1 MQVFK
6 LHHPYT
12 AADLDEQPVV
22 LAMGFFDGV
31 HVGHQAVLAK
41 ARAVAEEQGLPLAV
55 LTYNQHPS
63 LVFKKQPQPFKYVSP
78 LKQKLVLFE
87 ALGVERVFVVDF
99 TSQLAAL
106 SPQAFVEQY
115 MVGLHAKTVVAGF
128 DHTFGPRE
136 TANMQTLPLLAEQR
150 FSVVEVPRQM
160 VVQEEASSTNIRKHL
175 GQREITSVNQ
185 LLGRIYTTDGVV
197 VHGDARGRQMGF
209 PTLNIVTPE
218 NELLPGDGVYVVEVL
233 LNGQWYGGMAQIG
246 YNVTFESNRA
256 KTLEINLFD
265 FHGEAYGEQ
274 VQIRWHQ
281 FLRSEV
287 KFTGMEALTQQL
299 IEDRTASKDYLAQ
312 L

>member
-6 LHHPYT
+6 IHHPYI
-12 AADLDEQPVV
+12 ASDLDEQPVV

-31 HVGHQAVLAK
+31 HLGHQAVLTT
-41 ARAVAEEQGLPLAV
+41 ARAVAEEQDLPLAV

-63 LVFKKQPQPFKYVSP
+63 LVFKKQPQPFKYLIP
-78 LKQKLVLFE
+78 LKQKLNLFE
-87 ALGVERVFVVDF
+87 EFGVNRVFVVDF

-106 SPQAFVEQY
+106 SPQEFVEQY
-115 MVGLHAKTVVAGF
+115 MVGLHAQTVVAGF

-136 TANMQTLPLLAEQR
+136 TANMQTLPLLAEHR
-150 FSVVEVPRQM
+150 FEVVEVPRKM
-160 VVQEEASSTNIRKHL
+160 LVDEEASSTNIRKHL
-175 GQREITSVNQ
+175 GQREVTAVNH

-233 LNGQWYGGMAQIG
+233 LNNQWYGGMAQIG
-246 YNVTFESNRA
+246 YNVTFEANRA
-256 KTLEINLFD
+256 KTLEINLFG
-265 FHGEAYGEQ
+265 FHGEVYGEH

-281 FLRSEV
+281 FLRLEA
-287 KFTGMEALTQQL
+287 KFAGMDALTQQL
-299 IEDRTASKDYLAQ
+299 LEDQKVSQAYLAQ